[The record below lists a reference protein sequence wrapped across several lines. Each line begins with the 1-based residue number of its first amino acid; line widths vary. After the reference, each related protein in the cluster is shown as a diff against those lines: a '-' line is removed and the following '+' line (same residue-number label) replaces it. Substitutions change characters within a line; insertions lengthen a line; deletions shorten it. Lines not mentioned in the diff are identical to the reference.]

1 MMSTMPRYEVRYDE
15 NGELIEVSDLDFM
28 DGLYKLYRRV
38 TPAIKEM
45 INGKELRTPGAVY
58 RLKWQFGN
66 PRMARMDSNRSST
79 VHG

>member
-15 NGELIEVSDLDFM
+15 NGEWIEVSDLDFM

-45 INGKELRTPGAVY
+45 INGKELRTPDAVY
-58 RLKWQFGN
+58 RLKWQFVN
-66 PRMARMDSNRSST
+66 SRMTKMDSNHAAT
-79 VHG
+79 V